1 MACLMFGIAA
11 HPVAAQSLGD
21 VARQEAARREQI
33 KASAKVLTNADL
45 PASAVLAPAGAP
57 AGPGAPASEATA
69 SLVDAA
75 AAAQGTE
82 GAAAAADQAKTRAPA
97 APEAAKKTEP
107 ADDEDGWKA
116 RAAVVNGAL
125 AAARTQV
132 RQLKA
137 LGDRLSLE
145 SQAANPDI
153 AARASAER
161 IDLKAQVAKAEEAFA
176 KATAAHEA
184 LQQEARA
191 AGVPPAWIQ

>member
-1 MACLMFGIAA
+1 
-11 HPVAAQSLGD
+11 
-21 VARQEAARREQI
+21 
-33 KASAKVLTNADL
+33 
-45 PASAVLAPAGAP
+45 
-57 AGPGAPASEATA
+57 
-69 SLVDAA
+69 
-75 AAAQGTE
+75 
-82 GAAAAADQAKTRAPA
+82 
-97 APEAAKKTEP
+97 
-107 ADDEDGWKA
+107 
-116 RAAVVNGAL
+116 VVKGAL

-145 SQAANPDI
+145 SLAANPDI

>member
-57 AGPGAPASEATA
+57 AGPGAASEASA

-82 GAAAAADQAKTRAPA
+82 GAADQAKTKAPV
-97 APEAAKKTEP
+97 APDAGKKTEP

-116 RAAVVNGAL
+116 RAAAVNGAV

-145 SQAANPDI
+145 SQAANPEV

-161 IDLKAQVAKAEEAFA
+161 IDLKAQVAKAEEVLA
-176 KATAAHEA
+176 KATAAQEA
-184 LQQEARA
+184 FVQEARA